1 MKTYENYIL
10 KLPLFNGCTRY
21 EVIDIMGR
29 IKYHVYKKKKGDYIA
44 YAGDEIEGF
53 IALLDGNIHTT
64 LTYKDNHEMI
74 LDVFSAPYIP
84 TPGYIFSSPHYLTA
98 NIVAVSDCLI
108 LKVDDDEFSEIM
120 HMNKKVMLNFITL
133 QSERIQYLCSRVKEF
148 ALLPLKD
155 RIITYMKKKNA
166 PVTSVELMAHRLS
179 VTRPSIS
186 RVVSELKKEGIIKR
200 TINGIE
206 LVDEDNTKDAL

>member
-1 MKTYENYIL
+1 
-10 KLPLFNGCTRY
+10 
-21 EVIDIMGR
+21 
-29 IKYHVYKKKKGDYIA
+29 
-44 YAGDEIEGF
+44 
-53 IALLDGNIHTT
+53 
-64 LTYKDNHEMI
+64 
-74 LDVFSAPYIP
+74 
-84 TPGYIFSSPHYLTA
+84 
-98 NIVAVSDCLI
+98 
-108 LKVDDDEFSEIM
+108 
-120 HMNKKVMLNFITL
+120 MNKKVMLNFITL